1 MPTRKPSLEEL
12 RPALRSVA
20 PDLAGGKIEY
30 MSDGWDFWVFRAANS
45 VLRVPKDPEYAAR
58 LAAEQRFLR
67 ELAPMLP
74 LPIPMPRHLIQDG
87 PNGLPFAV
95 YQRIPG
101 VPLIDLTRS
110 PAPGFGSSLG
120 RFLKALHAFP
130 VERAAALGLEAF
142 DGPRARAR
150 RIEKYE
156 EFVRRV
162 FPLLSCEARTYVE
175 GIFERHLNDGEQWA
189 FEPRLCHGD
198 IDDRNVLADPDTGEL
213 TGVVDFTDA
222 DVHNPAG
229 DFAWAYAG
237 GFARLGI
244 EDQLPELLREGGIG
258 ADRLEG
264 YRNFLPAWF
273 ALGDLLHGVQIG
285 DEGYVEDGIRAL
297 NAVVPPGLK
306 CA

>member
-1 MPTRKPSLEEL
+1 MKPSINDVRGALQRAVPEL
-12 RPALRSVA
+12 I
-20 PDLAGGKIEY
+20 DGGQVGYIG
-30 MSDGWDFWVFRAANS
+30 DGWDFWVFGAANS
-45 VLRVPKDPEYAAR
+45 VLRIPKDREYAAR
-58 LAAEQRFLR
+58 LITEQRILE
-67 ELAPMLP
+67 ELAPTVP
-74 LPIPMPRHLIQDG
+74 LPIPLPQFYVEDG

-95 YQRIPG
+95 YKRIPG
-101 VPLIDLTRS
+101 EPLIDLKRS
-110 PAPGFGSSLG
+110 PAAGFGVALG
-120 RFLKALHAFP
+120 RFLKALHAFS
-130 VERAAALGLEAF
+130 VERATALGLEVF

-175 GIFERHLNDGEQWA
+175 GVFERHLNERRQWA

-198 IDDRNVLADPDTGEL
+198 IDDRNLLADPITGEL

-222 DVHNPAG
+222 DVHNSAG

-244 EDQLPELLREGGIG
+244 EDQLPDLLHEGGIE
-258 ADRLEG
+258 AARLEG
-264 YRNFLPAWF
+264 YRDFLPVWF
-273 ALGDLLHGVQIG
+273 ALGDAFHGVLMD

-297 NAVVPPGLK
+297 NAVVPFGLK

>member
-1 MPTRKPSLEEL
+1 MPATRPSADEL
-12 RPALRSVA
+12 RRAVENVA
-20 PDLAGGKIEY
+20 PGLVADDIEY
-30 MSDGWDFWVFRAANS
+30 LGDGWDFWVFGAADI
-45 VLRVPKDPEYAAR
+45 VLRFPKTPEYAGQ
-58 LAAEQRFLR
+58 LAAERRFLL
-67 ELAPMLP
+67 ELAPTLP
-74 LPIPMPRHLIQDG
+74 LPVPIPRHLVENG

-101 VPLIDLTRS
+101 VSLIDLQRT
-110 PAPGFGSSLG
+110 PAPGFGVALG

-130 VERAAALGLEAF
+130 VEQAAALGLEVF

-156 EFVRRV
+156 ELVRRV
-162 FPLLSCEARTYVE
+162 FPLLSCEARTYVG
-175 GIFERHLNDGEQWA
+175 GIFERHLNDPEQWS
-189 FEPRLCHGD
+189 FEPCLCHGD

-244 EDQLPELLREGGIG
+244 EHQLPHLLREGGIE
-258 ADRLEG
+258 AARLDG
-264 YRNFLPAWF
+264 YRDFLPVWF
-273 ALGDLLHGVQIG
+273 ALGDTLHGVLIG

-297 NAVVPPGLK
+297 NAVVPFGLK
-306 CA
+306 CV